1 MAESLQCIIYNKHLL
16 IYKKWALVM
25 YWVLVQIFPLKW
37 DLNTKETQQ
46 LELNLGELW
55 LFKPDCSDMAAFKIS
70 RRNCSVTVATFN
82 FQSRDQR
89 FEKFV
94 IIVNT
99 FELYFWEF
107 WLFISDCFYF
117 DQIKVFLPL
126 PSDFMTF
133 TTCRIYKTQT
143 S

>member
-1 MAESLQCIIYNKHLL
+1 MEWKTVVRYSNQLFIYWFSNMTKNS
-16 IYKKWALVM
+16 YCSVVKKSM
-25 YWVLVQIFPLKW
+25 I
-37 DLNTKETQQ
+37 Q

-133 TTCRIYKTQT
+133 KHVEFTKPKQIQSCK
-143 S
+143 